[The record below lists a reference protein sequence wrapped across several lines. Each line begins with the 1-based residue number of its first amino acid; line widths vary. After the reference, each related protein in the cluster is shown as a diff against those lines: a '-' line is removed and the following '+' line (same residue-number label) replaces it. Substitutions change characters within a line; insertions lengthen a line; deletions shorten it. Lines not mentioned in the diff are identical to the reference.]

1 MNVLNAYGIYVRRC
15 RPAGLRLC
23 EPKSRRRR
31 DLRAVPIL
39 LGMGRQVAV
48 GGAAHRRRALRDA
61 RHDVFANR
69 ICSVGN

>member
-1 MNVLNAYGIYVRRC
+1 M
-15 RPAGLRLC
+15 
-23 EPKSRRRR
+23 
-31 DLRAVPIL
+31 
-39 LGMGRQVAV
+39 AV

>member
-1 MNVLNAYGIYVRRC
+1 MWLGF
-15 RPAGLRLC
+15 C
-23 EPKSRRRR
+23 EPQPCRRR
-31 DLRAVPIL
+31 DLRGVSVL
-39 LGMGRQVAV
+39 LGVGRCMAV

>member
-1 MNVLNAYGIYVRRC
+1 MWLGFREPQPCCGCN
-15 RPAGLRLC
+15 LC
-23 EPKSRRRR
+23 AFP
-31 DLRAVPIL
+31 VL